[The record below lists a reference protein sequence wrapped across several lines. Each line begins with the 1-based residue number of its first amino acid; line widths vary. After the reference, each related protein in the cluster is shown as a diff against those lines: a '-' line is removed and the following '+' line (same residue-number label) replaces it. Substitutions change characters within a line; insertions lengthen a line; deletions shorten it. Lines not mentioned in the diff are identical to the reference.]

1 MEQKLVLKAE
11 KESKATMPVFIDTEQ
26 HQKLLALK
34 AETGIPLRRLVEKFI
49 EYGLDNVVIEG
60 DDR

>member
-1 MEQKLVLKAE
+1 MDKKLVLKAE

-60 DDR
+60 GDQ

>member
-11 KESKATMPVFIDTEQ
+11 KESKATMPVFIDTDQ

-60 DDR
+60 GD

>member
-34 AETGIPLRRLVEKFI
+34 AETGIPLRRLVAKFI

-60 DDR
+60 DD

>member
-1 MEQKLVLKAE
+1 MDKKLVLKAE

-60 DDR
+60 GD

>member
-1 MEQKLVLKAE
+1 MDKKLVLKAE
-11 KESKATMPVFIDTEQ
+11 KESKATMPVFIDIEQ

-60 DDR
+60 GD

>member
-1 MEQKLVLKAE
+1 MTDKKLVLKAE

-60 DDR
+60 GD

>member
-49 EYGLDNVVIEG
+49 EYGLDNVVIE
-60 DDR
+60 DED

>member
-34 AETGIPLRRLVEKFI
+34 AETGIPLRRLVKKFI

-60 DDR
+60 DD

>member
-1 MEQKLVLKAE
+1 MDKKLVLKAE
-11 KESKATMPVFIDTEQ
+11 KESKATMPVFIDIDQ

-34 AETGIPLRRLVEKFI
+34 SETGIPLRRLVEKFI

-60 DDR
+60 DD

>member
-1 MEQKLVLKAE
+1 MEKKLVLKAE
-11 KESKATMPVFIDTEQ
+11 KESKTTMPVFIDTEQ

-60 DDR
+60 DD